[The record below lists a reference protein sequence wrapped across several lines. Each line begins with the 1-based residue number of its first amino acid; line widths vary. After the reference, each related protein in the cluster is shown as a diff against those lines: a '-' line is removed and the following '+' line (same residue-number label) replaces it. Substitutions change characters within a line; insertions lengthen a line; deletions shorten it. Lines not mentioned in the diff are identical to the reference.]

1 MSHALLNAPQP
12 QFSLIPPSELP
23 AAVLNCFGMLT
34 MDDKQLY
41 YQVARDLYTF
51 SGAIVDLGAFCGATA
66 TALVVGVINNERFSS
81 RTMPTAAVYSYD
93 LFKAFGSSELL
104 NWYYNGGRTFKE
116 GDDFFDV
123 FRELTSRFSGFIVPH
138 QGDVAQASYGG
149 PLIELL
155 SIDVC
160 KSRETT
166 DAVFRKFMPML
177 RPGAYI
183 LQQDFIHP
191 WHPYLHTAIG
201 YFADHFEVI
210 HENPVGSTVL
220 YRLTRP
226 IEWTQ
231 LAGFSDTCLKRKE
244 AWLPLMDRAFS
255 QIRAKRSIYSLRA
268 AKTLLVAEVEGVAA
282 AEALAA
288 SNDKALSSLDRQWVE
303 EVLRYAR
310 IHYG

>member
-1 MSHALLNAPQP
+1 MSHGLLAVPQA
-12 QFSLIPPSELP
+12 QFSLIPPSEVP
-23 AAVLNCFGMLT
+23 AVVINCFGMLT
-34 MDDKQLY
+34 VDDKQLY

-51 SGAIVDLGAFCGATA
+51 SGSIVDLGAFCGATA
-66 TALVVGVINNERFSS
+66 TALVVGMINNKHFSS
-81 RTMPTAAVYSYD
+81 HTMPTATVYSYD
-93 LFKAFGSSELL
+93 LFKAFGSSDSL
-104 NWYYNGGRTFKE
+104 NWYYDGARTFKE

-123 FRELTSRFSGFIVPH
+123 FCEITRRFSNFIVPH
-138 QGDVAQASYGG
+138 QGDVAQAPYGG

-177 RPGAYI
+177 LPGAYI

-210 HENPVGSTVL
+210 HENPLGSTVL

-231 LAGFSDTCLKRKE
+231 LAGFSDSCLKRKE
-244 AWLPLMDRAFS
+244 TWLPLMDRAFS
-255 QIRAKRSIYSLRA
+255 QIRAKRSLHALRA
-268 AKTLLVAEVEGVAA
+268 ARVLLVAEVEGVAA

-288 SNDKALSSLDRQWVE
+288 SSDKALSSRDWQWVE